1 MAKIMNLVDPRQM
14 ERYEPVNPLHRTM
27 GHLDQEMESILHRS
41 DLNDREKVQ
50 KYNQILQR
58 FLEYSGKERE
68 PTSTPP
74 PPSNPLL
81 EQQAIDLAPK
91 ALKKKAIA
99 LMQRIKDHPE
109 MGWTETGEFVY
120 RGRTIP
126 RSNIID
132 LIGDMLRAR
141 RSVEPEG
148 WREFA
153 RIMGETNIPREL
165 VGHERRWRYMQGD
178 STDDYSTADEGS
190 PVQTRASRSKIK
202 QTRTPRPRSRTPRS
216 KTPRRSPLIKKEI
229 KMDWDSL
236 YKA

>member
-1 MAKIMNLVDPRQM
+1 MSKIMNLVDPRQM

-27 GHLDQEMESILHRS
+27 GNLDREMETILQRT

-50 KYNQILQR
+50 KYNQVLQQ
-58 FLEYSGKERE
+58 FLEYSGKEKG
-68 PTSTPP
+68 PTPIPSTPTT
-74 PPSNPLL
+74 NPLL

-99 LMQRIKDHPE
+99 LMQRIKEHPD
-109 MGWTETGEFVY
+109 MGWTESGEFVY
-120 RGRTIP
+120 RGRVIP

-132 LIGDMLRAR
+132 LVGDILRAR

-153 RIMGETNIPREL
+153 RIMGESNIPREL
-165 VGHERRWRYMQGD
+165 VGHERRWRYMQGE

-190 PVQTRASRSKIK
+190 PVQTRASRSKTK
-202 QTRTPRPRSRTPRS
+202 QPRTPRPRSKTPRS

-229 KMDWDSL
+229 EKWDPW
-236 YKA
+236 